1 MPPQIPKNLN
11 IDRRMEVKT
20 RSAALIFLLIAYPAT
35 ASDETQAILDEMVAR
50 GAPKDT
56 AFKLGNAYGVYSMA
70 EFCQRTGS
78 TSQEDMAKVADVAK
92 KYEAVIN
99 LPDLQAKLWD
109 ASSKEIKELSIM
121 ALDTNQSYGM
131 CLDVRDSVDK
141 VVLELKEIDP
151 KPF

>member
-1 MPPQIPKNLN
+1 
-11 IDRRMEVKT
+11 MEMKT
-20 RSAALIFLLIAYPAT
+20 RSAALLVLLVAFPA
-35 ASDETQAILDEMVAR
+35 AAGDETQAIQDEMVAK
-50 GAPKDT
+50 GASKDI

-92 KYEAVIN
+92 RYEAMIN
-99 LPDLQAKLWD
+99 LPNLQEKLWE
-109 ASSKEIKELSIM
+109 ASSKEIKALSIM

-141 VVLELKEIDP
+141 VLLELKETDP

>member
-1 MPPQIPKNLN
+1 M
-11 IDRRMEVKT
+11 KT
-20 RSAALIFLLIAYPAT
+20 RSAALLVLLVAFPA
-35 ASDETQAILDEMVAR
+35 AAGDETQAIQDEMVAK
-50 GAPKDT
+50 GASKDI

-92 KYEAVIN
+92 RYEAMIN
-99 LPDLQAKLWD
+99 LPNLQEKLWE
-109 ASSKEIKELSIM
+109 ASSKEIKALSIM

-141 VVLELKEIDP
+141 VLLELKETDP